1 MDIMLT
7 ALPQPTPPELASR
20 ILIVDDDSEIRSLLG
35 RYLQENGFAVSTARD
50 GQEMQR
56 KMNDAMPDFII
67 LDLML
72 PGRSG
77 YDLCKDLRQTSKV
90 PILMLTARGEEADRV
105 IGLELGA
112 DDYLQKPFS
121 PRELLARIRA
131 ILRRSAMEAAPPG
144 AGAPY
149 YTFAGWRLD
158 SGSHTLTSPQQTI
171 IDLSGGEYDVLL
183 ALVEHPQRVLSR
195 DQLMDLARHRQAGVF
210 DRSMDVQI
218 SRLRRKLTQV
228 GAADDIIKTV
238 RGAGYMLTAPVRKDA

>member
-1 MDIMLT
+1 MLT

-35 RYLQENGFAVSTARD
+35 RYLKENGFAVSTARD
-50 GQEMQR
+50 GQEMQQHIR
-56 KMNDAMPDFII
+56 QEMPDFII

-77 YDLCKDLRQTSKV
+77 YDLCKDIRHTSKV

-131 ILRRSAMEAAPPG
+131 ILRRSATEAASVE
-144 AGAPY
+144 ARAPCY
-149 YTFAGWRLD
+149 VFAGWRLD
-158 SGSHTLTSPQQTI
+158 TGAHTLSSPEQTH

-183 ALVEHPQRVLSR
+183 ALVQHPQRVLSR
-195 DQLMDLARHRQAGVF
+195 DQLMDLARHRQPGVF

-218 SRLRRKLTQV
+218 SRLRRKLTQA
-228 GAADDIIKTV
+228 GASDDIIKTV
-238 RGAGYMLTAPVRKDA
+238 RGSGYMLTAPVKKEA

>member
-35 RYLQENGFAVSTARD
+35 RYLKENGFAVSTARD
-50 GQEMQR
+50 GQEMQQHIR
-56 KMNDAMPDFII
+56 QEMPDFII

-77 YDLCKDLRQTSKV
+77 YDLCKDIRHTSKV

-131 ILRRSAMEAAPPG
+131 ILRRSATEAASVE
-144 AGAPY
+144 ARAPCY
-149 YTFAGWRLD
+149 VFAGWRLD
-158 SGSHTLTSPQQTI
+158 TGAHTLSSPEQTH
-171 IDLSGGEYDVLL
+171 IDLSGG
-183 ALVEHPQRVLSR
+183 
-195 DQLMDLARHRQAGVF
+195 G
-210 DRSMDVQI
+210 
-218 SRLRRKLTQV
+218 
-228 GAADDIIKTV
+228 
-238 RGAGYMLTAPVRKDA
+238 